1 MKKIIIKNKYKY
13 NFPNL
18 LYLVFGLTPL
28 ANSSPLHMEHG
39 RPTSSTIAILH
50 EEQLFPS

>member
-18 LYLVFGLTPL
+18 LYLVSRYHIQPNPAL
-28 ANSSPLHMEHG
+28 SICSV
-39 RPTSSTIAILH
+39 IAK
-50 EEQLFPS
+50 PVSRS